1 MDTCCCFGHVI
12 ELEPVM
18 EGFSGGQPIF
28 FPLFNFFYT
37 HGAVEDIGKETQ
49 VYTLYKSATAQIPNK
64 NNLTI
69 KKKKKK
75 VFAQITAINFTIS
88 SN

>member
-28 FPLFNFFYT
+28 FPLFNFFFFFFYT
-37 HGAVEDIGKETQ
+37 EGAVEDIGKETQ
-49 VYTLYKSATAQIPNK
+49 VYTLYKSATAQIPNI
-64 NNLTI
+64 NNLTKKI
-69 KKKKKK
+69 KKS
-75 VFAQITAINFTIS
+75 FC
-88 SN
+88 SNNSY